1 MIVYFKAESV
11 DLAVQILDDTDFR
24 IGESAPGGKMRV
36 VAADFSYK
44 TQKDAPAKSS
54 GKDKKKI
61 IRKTQKL
68 NRLVS
73 CFFMRWLLSVLV
85 D

>member
-1 MIVYFKAESV
+1 M
-11 DLAVQILDDTDFR
+11 LDDTDFR
-24 IGESAPGGKMRV
+24 LGQANPAGKMRV

-44 TQKDAPAKSS
+44 QQKEAPVKSS

-68 NRLVS
+68 NK
-73 CFFMRWLLSVLV
+73 LV
-85 D
+85 DYCSGGIRNAKLAIASLQIGMTMIPQL